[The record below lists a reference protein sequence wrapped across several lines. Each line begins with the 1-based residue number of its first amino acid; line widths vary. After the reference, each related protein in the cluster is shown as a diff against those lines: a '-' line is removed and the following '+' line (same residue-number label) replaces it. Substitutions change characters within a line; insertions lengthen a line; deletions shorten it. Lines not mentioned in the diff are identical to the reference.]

1 MVRPYEALGNAIVM
15 QAVKDYKSAANKIKR
30 LRTKAHATREVHCC
44 KRKWN
49 ETRRY
54 VLFREMRSIEEF
66 ILSDWYALLTD
77 VLPKPVVKH
86 LRREVIGHE

>member
-1 MVRPYEALGNAIVM
+1 MLRPYEALGNAIVM
-15 QAVKDYKSAANKIKR
+15 QAVKDYESASNKIKR
-30 LRTKAHATREVHCC
+30 LRTKAHETRKVRCC

-86 LRREVIGHE
+86 LRWEVIGHE

>member
-1 MVRPYEALGNAIVM
+1 MLRPYEALGNAIVI

-30 LRTKAHATREVHCC
+30 LRTKAHATRKVHCC

-77 VLPKPVVKH
+77 VLPKPVVKQ

>member
-1 MVRPYEALGNAIVM
+1 MLRPYEALGNAIVM
-15 QAVKDYKSAANKIKR
+15 QAVKDYESASNKIKR
-30 LRTKAHATREVHCC
+30 LRTKAHETRKVRCC